1 MKVKAATYNNDKA
14 AHQLHVF
21 KSSDPRRLTH
31 SAAQRRGFTHKT
43 PAWLFFLRYSVAAV
57 CRTSVGLLAV
67 FPPRRKSFEIW
78 RATPGA
84 SLCEKRRHVL
94 PRPNWLRA
102 RAPSAGAGAARPEE
116 EARRKSHS
124 WANHFT
130 QAQQAKLP
138 HSEQ

>member
-1 MKVKAATYNNDKA
+1 MTKLRTDFMSLNPQIHADWLT
-14 AHQLHVF
+14 
-21 KSSDPRRLTH
+21 PRLSGGVSPIKHRL
-31 SAAQRRGFTHKT
+31 SFI
-43 PAWLFFLRYSVAAV
+43 FLRYSVAAV

-94 PRPNWLRA
+94 PRPDWLRA

-116 EARRKSHS
+116 EARRKCHS
-124 WANHFT
+124 WASHFT
-130 QAQQAKLP
+130 QAQQAKLL